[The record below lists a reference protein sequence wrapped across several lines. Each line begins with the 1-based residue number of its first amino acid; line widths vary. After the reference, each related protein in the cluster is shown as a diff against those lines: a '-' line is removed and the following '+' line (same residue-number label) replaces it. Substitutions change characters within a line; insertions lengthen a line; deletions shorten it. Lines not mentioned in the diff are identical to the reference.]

1 MKPRIALTLGD
12 PCGIGPEI
20 IAKFFA
26 SRQNYAAQEALLVLG
41 DPLAMERAVG
51 LLGVD
56 LTIQLIADLDSWPE
70 FQRPGTIPVYTPQ
83 PLALEDLTYGAPS
96 RNACLATIRYIEE
109 AVKLA
114 MDGKIDAVCTGPI
127 HKGNLHRHGF
137 SFPGHTEFL
146 RELTSSPRV
155 VMMLAGPRLRVSLVT
170 IHEPLCRVPELI
182 TEENLRATINISG
195 ASIARDFGIR
205 FPRIAVAA
213 LNPHAGE
220 DGRFGREEI
229 DLISPVIQSYNES
242 NANAW
247 SVTGPYPADTL
258 FFRAFQGEFDAVV
271 AMYHDQG
278 LVPIKLVHF
287 HDAVNVTLG
296 LPIVRT
302 SVDHGTAY
310 ELAGTGQADPGS
322 LDAAVRLALQMTLHR
337 SAQP

>member
-1 MKPRIALTLGD
+1 MKPRIALTMGD

-20 IAKFFA
+20 IAKLFV
-26 SRQNYAAQEALLVLG
+26 SRQSFATQETLLVLG
-41 DPLAMERAVG
+41 DPLAMERATG
-51 LLGVD
+51 LLGINLKIMPVAN
-56 LTIQLIADLDSWPE
+56 LESWPE
-70 FQRPGTIPVYTPQ
+70 LQHPGTIPVYTPQ

-96 RNACLATIRYIEE
+96 RNACLATIRYIQE

-114 MDGKIDAVCTGPI
+114 MDGKSDAVCTGPI

-146 RELTSSPRV
+146 KELTTSPRI
-155 VMMLAGPRLRVSLVT
+155 VMMLAGSRLRVSLVT
-170 IHEPLCRVPELI
+170 IHEPLSRVPKLI
-182 TEENLRATINISG
+182 TEENLRATISIT
-195 ASIARDFGIR
+195 ARSIAEDFGIR

-220 DGRFGREEI
+220 GGRFGREEI
-229 DLISPVIQSYNES
+229 DLISPVIQDIASS
-242 NANAW
+242 NPYDW

-258 FFRAFQGEFDAVV
+258 FFRAFEGEFDAVV

-296 LPIVRT
+296 LPIIRT

-310 ELAGTGQADPGS
+310 ELAGTGQANPGS
-322 LDAAVRLALQMTLHR
+322 LDAAVQLASQMARNRRARL
-337 SAQP
+337 